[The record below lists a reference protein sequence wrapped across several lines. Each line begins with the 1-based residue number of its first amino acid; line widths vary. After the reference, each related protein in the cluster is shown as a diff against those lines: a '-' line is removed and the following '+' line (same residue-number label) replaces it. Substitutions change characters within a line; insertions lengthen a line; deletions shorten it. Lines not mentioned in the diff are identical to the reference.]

1 MALRSS
7 TRRDGRSPIFIPGVS
22 RLTYFPAITGAVLNN
37 DSNSLYLTDH
47 WVISSRVSADVGAR
61 FEHVNAES
69 TGDLVSISNN
79 RVVPRAAA
87 VLRCHG

>member
-1 MALRSS
+1 MF
-7 TRRDGRSPIFIPGVS
+7 TPGVS

-47 WVISSRVSADVGAR
+47 WVISSRVSADLGAR
-61 FEHVNAES
+61 YEHVNAES

-79 RVVPRAAA
+79 RIVPRVAAA
-87 VLRCHG
+87 FDVNG